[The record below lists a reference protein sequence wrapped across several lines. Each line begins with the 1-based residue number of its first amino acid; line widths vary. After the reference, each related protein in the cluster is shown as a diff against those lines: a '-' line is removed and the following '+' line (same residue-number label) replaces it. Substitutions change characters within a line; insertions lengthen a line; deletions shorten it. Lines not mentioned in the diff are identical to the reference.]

1 MVLGKREQAIML
13 DLTDALGASLDL
25 HEVLRDSY
33 GLLLRLVGAD
43 YGALATSRPECPEEY
58 EWIVQDLPP
67 SFLGSYEEM
76 APHDFVRSSVLAK
89 VNVVLRDSEMIDRRG
104 LERNMM
110 YHRAREVGAP
120 LEQVMAVMLHAG
132 GGFQSGLSLYR
143 EERRS
148 FDEREQ
154 RILQRLTVPLG
165 NAVRNCRRFAKMERW
180 SNVSEALLGSNGGA
194 VVLVRPP
201 ARELE
206 RSVGATALLDT
217 WFGAGRSGRLPQ
229 LVLEWLAEANAARLR
244 GDERPLTWKV
254 DREDAVLKVELLSL
268 PASAGEAPWALRFQ
282 EVTSALPVPAEWQVV
297 LTATEHKVVQ
307 GVLRGWDNGTIAKQ
321 LSERGRS
328 LHTVKKHMQN
338 ILRKLDL
345 ADRNELL
352 SMAARAAREL

>member
-1 MVLGKREQAIML
+1 MPDGMVLGKREQAIVQ

-25 HEVLRDSY
+25 YAVLRDAY
-33 GLLLRLVGAD
+33 GLLLPLVGAD

-143 EERRS
+143 SRRRS
-148 FDEREQ
+148 FGEREQ
-154 RILQRLTVPLG
+154 RILQRLTVPLA
-165 NAVRNCRRFAKMERW
+165 NAVRNCRRFAKAERW
-180 SNVSEALLGSNGGA
+180 SNVCETLLGANGGA

-206 RSVGATALLDT
+206 RSVRATVLLDT
-217 WFGAGRSGRLPQ
+217 WFESGRSGRLPQ
-229 LVLEWLAEANAARLR
+229 LVLDWLAQAYAARLR
-244 GDERPLTWKV
+244 GDERSWTWRL
-254 DREDAVLKVELLSL
+254 DREEAILKVELLLL
-268 PASAGEAPWALRFQ
+268 PPLTGEALWALRFQ
-282 EVTSALPVPAEWQVV
+282 ERALVLPSPPKGRRLTPAER
-297 LTATEHKVVQ
+297 KVALR
-307 GVLRGWDNGTIAKQ
+307 VLRGWDNALIAEDLGT
-321 LSERGRS
+321 RPN
-328 LHTVKKHMQN
+328 TVKKQVQTS
-338 ILRKLDL
+338 LDKLGLPDRKAL
-345 ADRNELL
+345 
-352 SMAARAAREL
+352 MAAVLAARDL